1 MVKNQTFYS
10 RVDIAL
16 INEQVRLFYSTLD
29 EVEISYNTDYFK
41 IIEYVNLGLNGQN
54 KYLKLEET
62 CITFSNNA
70 KYNIKTKLLF
80 QPPTY
85 DKKILHHVF
94 NTNNVLI
101 DKLRTYQTLNDSEQ
115 QDLKNLPI
123 TYLICYF
130 NGFSQA
136 LQHLEAAKPLLAQ
149 HSTDVYQLYKETLRI
164 LRKVKYN

>member
-1 MVKNQTFYS
+1 
-10 RVDIAL
+10 
-16 INEQVRLFYSTLD
+16 
-29 EVEISYNTDYFK
+29 
-41 IIEYVNLGLNGQN
+41 VNLGLNGQN
-54 KYLKLEET
+54 KYLRLEET

-80 QPPTY
+80 QPPAY
-85 DKKILHHVF
+85 DKKILHHIF
-94 NTNNVLI
+94 NTNNNLI
-101 DKLRTYQTLNDSEQ
+101 DKLRTHQVLNDSEQ

-136 LQHLEAAKPLLAQ
+136 IQHLEVAKPLLAQ
-149 HSTDVYQLYKETLRI
+149 YSTDVYQLYKESMRI